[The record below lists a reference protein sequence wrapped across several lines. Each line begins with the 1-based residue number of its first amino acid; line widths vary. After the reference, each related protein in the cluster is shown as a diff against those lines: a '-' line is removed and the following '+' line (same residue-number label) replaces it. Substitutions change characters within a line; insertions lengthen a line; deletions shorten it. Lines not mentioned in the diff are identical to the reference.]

1 MDKLKLDTIIR
12 HYKAQPVGY
21 GYIDIIVSRE
31 NYKEFI
37 EEIVKSGYQIDSI
50 SWWEYCLDNKEP
62 IYGLGG
68 PESVFYDGWFAEIP
82 IKVDEIQLSANLI
95 EREKID
101 TIINLIKTKTI
112 SFTDEK
118 ITFRD
123 NQWLTPAIW
132 LDVPNE
138 WRNKHSI

>member
-1 MDKLKLDTIIR
+1 M
-12 HYKAQPVGY
+12 
-21 GYIDIIVSRE
+21 
-31 NYKEFI
+31 N
-37 EEIVKSGYQIDSI
+37 SGYKIDSV

-62 IYGLGG
+62 KYGLGG
-68 PESVFYDGWFAEIP
+68 PESIFYDGWFAEIP
-82 IKVDEIQLSANLI
+82 TNVDDIKLSADLI

-118 ITFRD
+118 ITFKD

-132 LDVPNE
+132 LDVPDE
-138 WRNKHSI
+138 WRNKYST